1 MAALTAL
8 LLVTTA
14 FLLWALVVR
23 FRAESR
29 SIENVLSLTDDAK
42 RYILL
47 AMDQA
52 RIEAH
57 DQLDG
62 DQELLAQLVEDE
74 WLDRMS
80 DGVITAGPKTDYI
93 GTKTGRL
100 WSMPENL
107 DHLKRV

>member
-8 LLVTTA
+8 LLITTA

-23 FRAESR
+23 FKAESR
-29 SIENVLSLTDDAK
+29 SIEGVMSLSDDAK

-57 DQLDG
+57 EQLNG
-62 DQELLAQLVEDE
+62 DHELLAQLVEDE
-74 WLDRMS
+74 WLDQMS

-93 GTKTGRL
+93 GTRMGRL

-107 DHLKRV
+107 DRLKRA